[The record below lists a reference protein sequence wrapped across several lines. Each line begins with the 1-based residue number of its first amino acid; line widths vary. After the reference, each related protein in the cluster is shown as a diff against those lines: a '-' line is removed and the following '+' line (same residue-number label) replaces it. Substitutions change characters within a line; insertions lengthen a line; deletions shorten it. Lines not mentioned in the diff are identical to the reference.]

1 MSDEKKRTKARNTQR
16 TNKNNVNNGFMHK
29 DNDTDI
35 KDEWM
40 HTYNIMESGK
50 MVNGV
55 NMARTHSNASIEF
68 MKKMVNTKN

>member
-1 MSDEKKRTKARNTQR
+1 
-16 TNKNNVNNGFMHK
+16 MHK

-50 MVNGV
+50 LVNGV